1 MEYKER
7 TQMKIIANE
16 FVLPFTE
23 GWQSHASHFLVLGEG
38 KIFCVYFYGSK
49 EGNGDIRIYGS
60 FRTSD
65 CKWSTPIPL
74 SEDDGIPHWNPV
86 LFRRKDG
93 AVVLYYKVGK
103 TIADWITK
111 CRISYDDC
119 VTWSAPFE
127 MIPGDRSGGR
137 GPVRNKAIYLSDG
150 SILAPG
156 STERGEWKCFFD
168 RSTDEG
174 KTWERSPDLCIPAQR
189 LAVYESAAEK
199 GIIQPTVW
207 ESPTGIHAT
216 ACTLL
221 PVDADG
227 IPLCC
232 KSEWEHE
239 KHAYVKLWKHHA
251 AQGQADRINAL
262 AHNRGEEW
270 IGACGGKLSSEFAL
284 PKILQT
290 LEEAPEVYFAAAR
303 FTEAGDWLSRVL
315 TGVETHSAV
324 FAGYK
329 ASWNAGSGY
338 PSNEFFCALDRR
350 MDGIVGSKLSET
362 VLGVDRIAGQLDA
375 HGAELTG
382 LPEGTP
388 LALPMIDAHAAMP
401 ALGIT
406 GEREL
411 MLIVGTSA

>member
-189 LAVYESAAEK
+189 LAVYESTAEK

-207 ESPTGIHAT
+207 ESPTGIHALMRST
-216 ACTLL
+216 EGTIYRTDSM
-221 PVDADG
+221 DAIHWAQPYPIDMPNNNSG
-227 IPLCC
+227 IDV
-232 KSEWEHE
+232 
-239 KHAYVKLWKHHA
+239 VKLPDGRLLLVCNPIAENWGSRTPISLYVSHDD
-251 AQGQADRINAL
+251 GYT
-262 AHNRGEEW
+262 
-270 IGACGGKLSSEFAL
+270 FAL
-284 PKILQT
+284 
-290 LEEAPEVYFAAAR
+290 
-303 FTEAGDWLSRVL
+303 L
-315 TGVETHSAV
+315 TH
-324 FAGYK
+324 
-329 ASWNAGSGY
+329 
-338 PSNEFFCALDRR
+338 
-350 MDGIVGSKLSET
+350 
-362 VLGVDRIAGQLDA
+362 
-375 HGAELTG
+375 LTTMRG
-382 LPEGTP
+382 KY
-388 LALPMIDAHAAMP
+388 AYP
-401 ALGIT
+401 ALRYENGLLHIT
-406 GEREL
+406 YTWNRKTIQYLCLAE
-411 MLIVGTSA
+411 I